1 MTKARKDAYLQVS
14 LKAHLRAEGGGGG
27 GGGAPPPPPPPP
39 PQSPLPSVTAKPLK
53 IKA

>member
-14 LKAHLRAEGGGGG
+14 LKAHLRAQGGGGG
-27 GGGAPPPPPPPP
+27 GG
-39 PQSPLPSVTAKPLK
+39 QSPLPPVKAKPLK

>member
-14 LKAHLRAEGGGGG
+14 LKAHLRAEGGGG
-27 GGGAPPPPPPPP
+27 
-39 PQSPLPSVTAKPLK
+39 QSPLPSVTAKPLK

>member
-27 GGGAPPPPPPPP
+27 GGGPGPP
-39 PQSPLPSVTAKPLK
+39 PSVTAKPLK

>member
-14 LKAHLRAEGGGGG
+14 LKAHLRPRGGG
-27 GGGAPPPPPPPP
+27 GGGAG
-39 PQSPLPSVTAKPLK
+39 QSPHPAVTAKPRK

>member
-27 GGGAPPPPPPPP
+27 GQGPRPT
-39 PQSPLPSVTAKPLK
+39 VTAKPLK

>member
-27 GGGAPPPPPPPP
+27 G
-39 PQSPLPSVTAKPLK
+39 QSPLPSVTAKPLK